1 MEVNVHNYKQITKLN
16 SDDRIVFTPE
26 YIYGVG
32 YDHICNKEGG
42 SNDAIFFY
50 LCVEKISFCSEA
62 YGYKAGSGCCP
73 VCKDHD
79 YPALLRLVNAI
90 FNELIKQGKIK
101 APVSEIQTKKVSSV
115 VSTPETVIVNIK
127 TIKFKPKI
135 IL

>member
-1 MEVNVHNYKQITKLN
+1 MEINVHNYKQVTQLH

-32 YDHICNKEGG
+32 TDHIFKKEGG

-50 LCVEKISFCSEA
+50 IGVDKYSFCSQV
-62 YGYKAGSGCCP
+62 YGYMTSSGCCP
-73 VCKDHD
+73 VCKNHD

-90 FNELIKQGKIK
+90 FDELIKQGKIK
-101 APVSEIQTKKVSSV
+101 APVSEVQTKKVSSV
-115 VSTPETVIVNIK
+115 VSTPETVVVNIK